1 MSRETVI
8 NNMVTFLI
16 AGHETTS
23 GTLSFL
29 FYHLLK
35 NPKKYMAV
43 QEEVDRVIGD
53 KPLEPKHLS
62 QLVYIKFA
70 VYEGQHEGYSVLS
83 FTTKVFQR
91 FDSWAPSL

>member
-1 MSRETVI
+1 MSVIAQKMTHESVI
-8 NNMVTFLI
+8 NNMVTFLV

-35 NPKKYMAV
+35 NPEKYMAV
-43 QEEVDRVIGD
+43 QEEVDRVLGD

-62 QLVYIKFA
+62 ELVYIKFA
-70 VYEGQHEGYSVLS
+70 IYEGIRL
-83 FTTKVFQR
+83 
-91 FDSWAPSL
+91 DSLIQPAPLT